1 MNFLELLDRL
11 SALPTELVLLPPAIF
26 VAAIFAITLALRRAR
41 LNRWRAIAETTGLR
55 LNERTIVHPPEVAGT
70 YRGRELRMTIA
81 GRQRGSTRLRKRWT
95 LVSVAVANPTFMSLK
110 IYRQDVMDTALT
122 ALGLQDLKVGDETFD
137 RRFIVQSS
145 DPQIAKRLLADEH
158 LRTALIRADV
168 ERIEMFNEP
177 LRVYYR
183 REERHSRHARLLFD
197 AAVTLAV
204 AIDELKLPPARP
216 QILS

>member
-1 MNFLELLDRL
+1 MNFLQLLDWL

-26 VAAIFAITLALRRAR
+26 VAALFTITLALRRAR
-41 LNRWRAIAETTGLR
+41 LNRWRAIAGSTGLR

-81 GRQRGSTRLRKRWT
+81 SRQRGSMRFRKTWT
-95 LVSVAVANPTFMSLK
+95 LVTVPVANPTFMSLK
-110 IYRQDVMDTALT
+110 IYRQDVIDTVLT
-122 ALGLQDLKVGDETFD
+122 SLELQDLKVGDETFD

-145 DPQIAKRLLADEH
+145 DPEIAKRLLEDEH
-158 LRTALIRADV
+158 VRSALIRADV

-183 REERHSRHARLLFD
+183 REERDSHHARLLFG
-197 AAVTLAV
+197 AAVDLAL
-204 AIDELKLPPARP
+204 AIDALQVGPMPPE
-216 QILS
+216 ILS